1 MLALFS
7 TGCLFKL
14 RYMSGSDLRFYALV
28 DVHEYSVYYRSS
40 NRVPAAAEQG
50 RTIIATASKPSISII
65 IASMI
70 AYMGILPIE
79 PVCHTVMVKRQGNN
93 QHILNAYM
101 GCMLKMDLTQQNS
114 ILQSEYRRAHFV
126 FNTTLERFIL

>member
-1 MLALFS
+1 MTVAYDYIF
-7 TGCLFKL
+7 
-14 RYMSGSDLRFYALV
+14 LV
-28 DVHEYSVYYRSS
+28 DVLEHSVYRSLS
-40 NRVPAAAEQG
+40 RVPATAEQG
-50 RTIIATASKPSISII
+50 RTIIATTSKPSISII

-114 ILQSEYRRAHFV
+114 ILQSVSFFERNMQRR
-126 FNTTLERFIL
+126 